1 MAQYYLVVFKYV
13 SQHAV
18 GVHGS
23 VGSNM
28 RVRKIRTPSGLR
40 GFRSRNPRNSRAP
53 STDKRIWKYVFGGH
67 TQSEFIVFFE

>member
-28 RVRKIRTPSGLR
+28 RVRKIRTPLGVR
-40 GFRSRNPRNSRAP
+40 GIRLRNSRN
-53 STDKRIWKYVFGGH
+53 SLDIQRTEEYGNMFLGDIRNRNLLCF
-67 TQSEFIVFFE
+67 